1 VPQAPPASGI
11 EFERAWRRA
20 SSPHGRL
27 ALLRLVPADAYPAL
41 FKARAAAAGLQ
52 RRRSRASPLTC
63 ACAQVEL
70 PHALLG
76 ELLAALRHGWRDLA
90 GGAGGGDAAA
100 AAAAVLR
107 GVAGAGRFALT
118 ARLLGSAA
126 REHAAALLAELQAA
140 LPADAE
146 QLAPLRRAYGV

>member
-1 VPQAPPASGI
+1 MPQAPPASGI

-20 SSPHGRL
+20 GVQRDRL
-27 ALLRLVPADAYPAL
+27 ALLRRVPAEAFPAL
-41 FKARAAAAGLQ
+41 FKVRASASGLR
-52 RRRSRASPLTC
+52 RRRSRTRP
-63 ACAQVEL
+63 QVEV

-90 GGAGGGDAAA
+90 DEAGGGDAAA
-100 AAAAVLR
+100 AAVAVLR